1 MNPAL
6 RALNRFGLG
15 ARPGE
20 ADALGEPRAWLMAQ
34 LDEPPPL
41 LDDPSLPT
49 AEDLSEAIR
58 ALREAQRARDT
69 EALGRARVRVRE
81 IAAAEAGASVT
92 VRLKS
97 KGPFVERLVA
107 FWSNHLCV
115 SAAGKPLVAPLAGGY
130 ERDVIRPHVLGRFE
144 DMVLAS
150 ARHPAMLLYLDN
162 AQSIGPNSAG
172 GRMSARRG
180 RGRGLNENYARELL
194 ELHTLGVDGGYTQE
208 DVQEAARV
216 FTGWTVAGLSQGAPR
231 QSGARRSRGAHESRD
246 GFVFQPALHEPGSRT
261 VLGVRYAEA
270 GVGQGQALIRALCFH
285 PATGRFIAAKLVRH
299 FVADDSPPAAVAQ
312 VATAFSRSGGDLK
325 EVARAVVGL
334 SEAWDPQHRKIRT
347 PQDWLTAVLRAFDA
361 REAPRGL
368 SAMAGQLRHRLWAP
382 PSPKGFGDTV
392 REWADPDSLMNRAEL
407 ARTIARRVGR
417 RVDPAGL
424 VELIEVAAGDPLL
437 ALVADESIA
446 APERVALALAGPA
459 FQWR

>member
-20 ADALGEPRAWLMAQ
+20 ASALGDPRSWLMAQ
-34 LDEPPPL
+34 LDDPPPL

-49 AEDLSEAIR
+49 PEGLSEAIR

-69 EALGRARVRVRE
+69 EALGRARTLVRD
-81 IAAAEAGASVT
+81 IAAAEANASLT
-92 VRLKS
+92 ARLESKS
-97 KGPFVERLVA
+97 PFVERLVA

-115 SAAGKPLVAPLAGGY
+115 SAAGKPLVSPLAGAY

-216 FTGWTVAGLSQGAPR
+216 FTGWTVAGLGPGASR
-231 QSGARRSRGAHESRD
+231 QAGSRRSRQVRESRD

-270 GVGQGQALIRALCFH
+270 GVGQGHALIRDLCSH
-285 PATGRFIAAKLVRH
+285 PATGRFIGAKLVRH
-299 FVADDSPPAAVAQ
+299 FVADDPPPPPVAQ
-312 VATAFSRSGGDLK
+312 VAAAFSRSGSDLK
-325 EVARAVVGL
+325 EVARVVVGL

-347 PQDWLTAVLRAFDA
+347 PALRRRGRRRAASSPGAGSQRTRSWA
-361 REAPRGL
+361 RARSPDRRTGCHTHRNCPRRRRGRGSSPHHIAPQLGPRRRIPSRPRARPHRAPRPGRPPPTAL
-368 SAMAGQLRHRLWAP
+368 WDQRH
-382 PSPKGFGDTV
+382 PSGSNTHPC
-392 REWADPDSLMNRAEL
+392 
-407 ARTIARRVGR
+407 
-417 RVDPAGL
+417 
-424 VELIEVAAGDPLL
+424 
-437 ALVADESIA
+437 
-446 APERVALALAGPA
+446 
-459 FQWR
+459 

>member
-20 ADALGEPRAWLMAQ
+20 ASALGDPRSWLMAQ
-34 LDEPPPL
+34 LDDPPPL

-49 AEDLSEAIR
+49 PEGLSEAIR

-69 EALGRARVRVRE
+69 EALGRARTLVRD
-81 IAAAEAGASVT
+81 IAAAEANASLT
-92 VRLKS
+92 ARLESKS
-97 KGPFVERLVA
+97 PFVERLVA

-115 SAAGKPLVAPLAGGY
+115 SAAGKPLVSPLAGAY

-216 FTGWTVAGLSQGAPR
+216 FTGWTVAGLGPGASR
-231 QSGARRSRGAHESRD
+231 QAGSRRSRQVRESRD

-270 GVGQGQALIRALCFH
+270 GVGQGHALIRDLCSH
-285 PATGRFIAAKLVRH
+285 PATGRFIGAKLVRH
-299 FVADDSPPAAVAQ
+299 FVADDPPPPVAQ
-312 VATAFSRSGGDLK
+312 VAAAFSRSGGDLK

-347 PQDWLTAVLRAFDA
+347 PQDWLTAVLRAFGA
-361 REAPRGL
+361 SEAPRGL
-368 SAMAGQLRHRLWAP
+368 SAMSGQLRHRLWAP

-424 VELIEVAAGDPLL
+424 VDLIEVTAGDPLL

>member
-20 ADALGEPRAWLMAQ
+20 ADALGEPREWLMAQ

-92 VRLKS
+92 ARLKS

-162 AQSIGPNSAG
+162 A
-172 GRMSARRG
+172 R
-180 RGRGLNENYARELL
+180 
-194 ELHTLGVDGGYTQE
+194 
-208 DVQEAARV
+208 
-216 FTGWTVAGLSQGAPR
+216 
-231 QSGARRSRGAHESRD
+231 
-246 GFVFQPALHEPGSRT
+246 
-261 VLGVRYAEA
+261 
-270 GVGQGQALIRALCFH
+270 
-285 PATGRFIAAKLVRH
+285 
-299 FVADDSPPAAVAQ
+299 
-312 VATAFSRSGGDLK
+312 
-325 EVARAVVGL
+325 
-334 SEAWDPQHRKIRT
+334 
-347 PQDWLTAVLRAFDA
+347 
-361 REAPRGL
+361 
-368 SAMAGQLRHRLWAP
+368 
-382 PSPKGFGDTV
+382 
-392 REWADPDSLMNRAEL
+392 
-407 ARTIARRVGR
+407 
-417 RVDPAGL
+417 
-424 VELIEVAAGDPLL
+424 
-437 ALVADESIA
+437 
-446 APERVALALAGPA
+446 
-459 FQWR
+459 